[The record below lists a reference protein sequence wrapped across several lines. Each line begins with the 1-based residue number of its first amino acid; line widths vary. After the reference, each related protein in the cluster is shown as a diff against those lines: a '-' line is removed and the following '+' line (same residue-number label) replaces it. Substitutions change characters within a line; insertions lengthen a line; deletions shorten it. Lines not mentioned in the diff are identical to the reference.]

1 MVIRVKKKPLNQLR
15 SVQCIR
21 LCLVQLVP
29 SLVLSTIVG
38 QYNWSKYNWCSVQL
52 VPSTI
57 GPSTI
62 GARYNWCPVQLTW
75 HPVQLVPSTIYSFP
89 VFNARTRPPG
99 IPNHPLQISQ
109 KTEIF
114 WFCFVS
120 CSDMIFLL
128 PYLSIF
134 PLKLLMAWLI
144 KFSPA
149 ELSWRCPGKTWSSQ
163 CSVESPSVVNPT
175 RQYM

>member
-15 SVQCIR
+15 SV
-21 LCLVQLVP
+21 
-29 SLVLSTIVG
+29 LSTMYPIVLG
-38 QYNWSKYNWCSVQL
+38 TIGSQFGAQYNWCS
-52 VPSTI
+52 
-57 GPSTI
+57 
-62 GARYNWCPVQLTW
+62 
-75 HPVQLVPSTIYSFP
+75 VQLVPSTIYSFP

-99 IPNHPLQISQ
+99 IPNQSLHISQ

-134 PLKLLMAWLI
+134 PLKILMAWLI

-163 CSVESPSVVNPT
+163 YSVESPLVVNPGMT
-175 RQYM
+175 IIILCLKIKIRKRHANPCF